1 MSASLEPI
9 PFVDWENQI
18 TPFKQHTAFRIQCR
32 KFTDEILLP
41 NINKWEKE
49 GTLPLWAYKKA
60 YEYGV
65 YTPDYPNEYGGQ
77 RFQNEPFDYFM
88 DIIRQDEM
96 GRAGSGGLFTAMYT
110 HKISVP
116 PVIEFGTEE
125 QKKLFIP
132 VCRGDKIA
140 ALAISEPGHGSDVAG
155 LKCSAT
161 RKRDASTGEEYFEV
175 NGMKKWIS
183 NGMKC
188 DYYTTAVRTGGEGTG
203 LRGISLLIIPG
214 AKYQEKGRVITSRIK
229 TQGHKCSETAMIIF
243 RGARAPICNLIGK
256 ENGGFKLI
264 MFNFNRERLG
274 ISISANALAKCAF
287 VEALSYAKQ
296 RSTFGKALIEHQVI
310 RHKLAECARHIV
322 STQYFIEKLAYEMDQ
337 TALGDQS
344 ATLSANVCLAK
355 VDATRTME
363 FVARETSQI
372 LGGASYVLNGKK
384 IERVYRDVRA
394 LAIYGGSEEIMLD
407 VSLRLGLKKGSSND
421 TANMPYADWENHLA
435 PPTFYNANHLK
446 FRALM
451 ARYVEKEVLP
461 RVDEW
466 EKNWNIPRS
475 AYQTAYKYGVYSARY
490 PAQYG
495 GTNDVIGGDKWDQFY
510 NMILY
515 EQLARAGSGGIFSSL
530 FIQTIAIPPIIHFGT
545 EAQKQMFI
553 PVIRGEKIAC
563 LAISEPGYGSD
574 VARLKCRAVRDPNDS
589 TYFIVNGMKKW
600 ISNGVSADFYVTAV
614 RTGADEA
621 GAKGIS
627 LLIIPRAG
635 NESVIITSRIM
646 TQGHHTSHT
655 AMIIFRDVRVPV
667 SNLVGAENAGFNLIM
682 YNFNQERFGIACQA
696 LQLARVALKESV
708 AYAKQR
714 KTFGKAL
721 IQHQVIR
728 HKIAEMGRQI
738 MATFCFMERLAFAL
752 QRDPLGRK
760 DKSIPAN
767 IALLKVQATRTLEFC
782 AREGSQIFGGASY
795 VEGKIIDRIYRDVR
809 AFAIY
814 GGSEEIMLD
823 VS

>member
-243 RGARAPICNLIGK
+243 RGARA
-256 ENGGFKLI
+256 
-264 MFNFNRERLG
+264 
-274 ISISANALAKCAF
+274 
-287 VEALSYAKQ
+287 
-296 RSTFGKALIEHQVI
+296 ALIEH
-310 RHKLAECARHIV
+310 
-322 STQYFIEKLAYEMDQ
+322 LAYEMDQ
-337 TALGDQS
+337 TALGKQS
-344 ATLSANVCLAK
+344 AMLSANVCLAK
-355 VDATRTME
+355 V
-363 FVARETSQI
+363 
-372 LGGASYVLNGKK
+372 N
-384 IERVYRDVRA
+384 
-394 LAIYGGSEEIMLD
+394 
-407 VSLRLGLKKGSSND
+407 
-421 TANMPYADWENHLA
+421 
-435 PPTFYNANHLK
+435 
-446 FRALM
+446 
-451 ARYVEKEVLP
+451 
-461 RVDEW
+461 
-466 EKNWNIPRS
+466 
-475 AYQTAYKYGVYSARY
+475 
-490 PAQYG
+490 
-495 GTNDVIGGDKWDQFY
+495 
-510 NMILY
+510 
-515 EQLARAGSGGIFSSL
+515 
-530 FIQTIAIPPIIHFGT
+530 
-545 EAQKQMFI
+545 
-553 PVIRGEKIAC
+553 
-563 LAISEPGYGSD
+563 
-574 VARLKCRAVRDPNDS
+574 
-589 TYFIVNGMKKW
+589 
-600 ISNGVSADFYVTAV
+600 ADFY
-614 RTGADEA
+614 
-621 GAKGIS
+621 IS
-627 LLIIPRAG
+627 LYINYSRAG
-635 NESVIITSRIM
+635 HIPNHDPRTSIIHRTMQCLSSVTC
-646 TQGHHTSHT
+646 
-655 AMIIFRDVRVPV
+655 VPV

-823 VS
+823 VSTRLSKL